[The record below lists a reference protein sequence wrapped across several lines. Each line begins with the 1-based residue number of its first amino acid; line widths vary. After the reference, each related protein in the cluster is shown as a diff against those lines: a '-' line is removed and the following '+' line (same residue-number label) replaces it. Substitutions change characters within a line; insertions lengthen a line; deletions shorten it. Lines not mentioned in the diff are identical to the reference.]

1 MLEWRSRTNF
11 IIIINVSACVS
22 CDVKCI
28 IYGKTKKLVP
38 AYPHTT
44 EQTHFFQSV
53 SVCLVNFLYSR
64 EREKEREV
72 VKARKFVMERSDAAD
87 ALTA

>member
-38 AYPHTT
+38 AYPHTQLNKHIFS
-44 EQTHFFQSV
+44 ER
-53 SVCLVNFLYSR
+53 VCLSCKFSLQPR
-64 EREKEREV
+64 ERKREV